1 MRLSSLLA
9 IAVVL
14 AAPTLT
20 YADTVLVGSNLSTI
34 SGGSSLCPRDSDCEE
49 IAQQV
54 TFLTPVVIDQIKV
67 AISGP
72 AISGEAG
79 GNFNVGLGD
88 MLGTGNE
95 GTGTEIG
102 SGELV
107 FDPEGDLVTEVF
119 DFSGLNISLGAGTYY
134 LQLSGGNVSWPFADP
149 LVTAA
154 GTLGPTWVCDPTLS
168 CASDRWQSVEGTH
181 AFEIDGTA
189 TTPEPST
196 FALLGTGILGIVG
209 VARRKLFRHN

>member
-9 IAVVL
+9 VALVL

-34 SGGSSLCPRDSDCEE
+34 SGGSSLCPSDADCEE
-49 IAQQV
+49 IAQQF

-72 AISGEAG
+72 AVMGSAD
-79 GNFNVGLGD
+79 GNFNVVLGD
-88 MLGTGNE
+88 ML

-102 SGELV
+102 SGDLI
-107 FDPEGDLVTEVF
+107 FDPAGDLVTQVF
-119 DFSGLNISLGAGTYY
+119 DFSGLNISLGAGTSY
-134 LQLSGGNVSWPFADP
+134 LQLSGGNVNWDFADP

-154 GTLGPTWVCDPTLS
+154 GTLGPAWVCDPTLT
-168 CASDRWQSVEGTH
+168 CASGRWDSVEGTH

-209 VARRKLFRHN
+209 VARRKVSRNN

>member
-14 AAPTLT
+14 AARTLT

-34 SGGSSLCPRDSDCEE
+34 SGGSSLCPSDADCEE

-72 AISGEAG
+72 ALMGFSD
-79 GNFNVGLGD
+79 GNFNVELGD
-88 MLGTGNE
+88 ML

-102 SGELV
+102 SGDLV
-107 FDPEGDLVTEVF
+107 FDPDDDLVTQVF

-134 LQLSGGNVSWPFADP
+134 LQLSGGNVNWDFADP

-154 GTLGPTWVCDPTLS
+154 GTLGPIWLCDPTIS

-196 FALLGTGILGIVG
+196 FALLGTGILGIMG
-209 VARRKLFRHN
+209 VARRKLSRHN

>member
-34 SGGSSLCPRDSDCEE
+34 SGGSSLCPSDADCEE

-72 AISGEAG
+72 ALMGSTAG
-79 GNFNVGLGD
+79 DFNVELGD
-88 MLGTGNE
+88 ML

-102 SGELV
+102 SGELA
-107 FDPEGDLVTEVF
+107 FDPNGDPVTGVF
-119 DFSGLNISLGAGTYY
+119 GFSGLNISLGAGTYY
-134 LQLSGGNVSWPFADP
+134 LQLSGGNVDWDFAEP
-149 LVTAA
+149 LITAA
-154 GTLGPTWVCDPTLS
+154 GTLGPIWVCDPTIS

-196 FALLGTGILGIVG
+196 FALLGTGMLGIVG
-209 VARRKLFRHN
+209 VARRKLSRHD